1 MAGKSITEMR
11 RRIPALDSLRGLAA
25 LGVVVFHCT
34 GGLVHRIVPAGQ
46 LVALFFVLS
55 GFVLTLGPVKA
66 GLNDYGWLAYQASRL
81 TRLLPPIV
89 VAVVL
94 CYLASTCFVLSG
106 VGSGAVSGIVPSTG
120 GLREWSH
127 GLLQQLDVLSMS
139 TAGVRADGTV
149 VPMMDLPVWSMCWEL
164 LFSLLLPLYV
174 LLARDV
180 RVVVPSMLAIM
191 VFAQWSGWLP
201 LQHMA
206 VFAIGVALAY
216 HHVSGRGADMH
227 GGWSVI
233 ACLACVAMMVQ
244 SGFSPLPSWLSEP
257 LGVAGAAGLVYVAT
271 GDNVVSRLLS
281 CRPLTHLGA
290 ISFSLYLTHLPVRD
304 LLGQFVHVP
313 GRGPVLMLVMLA
325 VAEVFYRLVEK
336 PSTVLSHRV
345 RESCMP
351 LR

>member
-1 MAGKSITEMR
+1 MGFDQKRKRAGR
-11 RRIPALDSLRGLAA
+11 RTMSAIAGLVAA
-25 LGVVVFHCT
+25 ATLVSPLVAYAGT
-34 GGLVHRIVPAGQ
+34 GGA
-46 LVALFFVLS
+46 
-55 GFVLTLGPVKA
+55 
-66 GLNDYGWLAYQASRL
+66 
-81 TRLLPPIV
+81 
-89 VAVVL
+89 
-94 CYLASTCFVLSG
+94 
-106 VGSGAVSGIVPSTG
+106 GSGSGSGSGDGT
-120 GLREWSH
+120 
-127 GLLQQLDVLSMS
+127 
-139 TAGVRADGTV
+139 ADGTT

-216 HHVSGRGADMH
+216 HHVSGRGVDLR

-244 SGFSPLPSWLSEP
+244 SGFGLLPSCLSEP

-304 LLGQFVHVP
+304 LVGQFIQVP
-313 GRGPVLMLVMLA
+313 GRGLVLMLA

-345 RESCMP
+345 RESCML